1 LKQQQGIEIMMSKKH
16 FEIVAEALLEAMVDV
31 DQARSIAK
39 ALKEDSGNPRFD
51 EDRFVLA
58 AMNWE

>member
-1 LKQQQGIEIMMSKKH
+1 MMSKKH
-16 FEIVAEALLEAMVDV
+16 FEIAAEALLEADVDV
-31 DQARSIAK
+31 KQVRSIAK

-51 EDRFVLA
+51 ENRFVLA

>member
-1 LKQQQGIEIMMSKKH
+1 MMTRKH
-16 FEIVAEALLEAMVDV
+16 FEIVAEALLEADVDV
-31 DQARSIAK
+31 EQARSVAK

-51 EDRFVLA
+51 ENRFVLS

>member
-1 LKQQQGIEIMMSKKH
+1 LKQQQGTKIMMTRKH
-16 FEIVAEALLEAMVDV
+16 FEIVAEALLEADVDV
-31 DQARSIAK
+31 EQARSVAK

-51 EDRFVLA
+51 ENRFVLA

>member
-1 LKQQQGIEIMMSKKH
+1 MMTRKH
-16 FEIVAEALLEAMVDV
+16 FEIVAKALLDAAVDIE
-31 DQARSIAK
+31 QARSVAK
-39 ALKEDSGNPRFD
+39 ALAEDSGNPRFD